1 MKNNRNFI
9 RARGHIRLIS
19 AKVTMMTDDL
29 ISQELL
35 TRRTTGRPRSEKMSV
50 VNGCLVLRNNER
62 KNVKKK
68 EVSRIARGEEYSGD
82 STV

>member
-1 MKNNRNFI
+1 MIEKKKEKKKDGNLFAQGR
-9 RARGHIRLIS
+9 IRLIS

-29 ISQELL
+29 ISLELL

-68 EVSRIARGEEYSGD
+68 EVSCIARRGI
-82 STV
+82 